1 MTPLLGDQAEL
12 REQLERAR
20 AALKAKPQDKVFLVL
35 QQMPAL
41 VERLERVQLYQ
52 TEIRDLRER
61 LVAEVAKLQ
70 KLIWDEM
77 RDHPDQTHHGGPIRK
92 SAMEIDRV
100 LAKISELVGP

>member
-1 MTPLLGDQAEL
+1 MTPTLGEQAEL

-20 AALKAKPQDKVFLVL
+20 QALRAKPQEKVLLVL

-52 TEIRDLRER
+52 TELGALRHE
-61 LVAEVAKLQ
+61 LASDVAKLQ
-70 KLIWDEM
+70 QLVWDGM
-77 RDHPDQTHHGGPIRK
+77 SRHPEATYRAAGIRK
-92 SAMEIDRV
+92 AAKEIDRV